1 MYLPRSP
8 LRHADA
14 DPSRPVIWTVSVSRL
29 TGLLGDVIPE
39 FDRRARIEQI
49 NLGFEEA
56 VDVIGQRLRREH
68 CDVVIAGGSNAAW
81 LRSRLELPLVPIQA
95 NGFDLME
102 ALARARRIAGRIG
115 LVTHASDVPVFSNF
129 QQSFGL
135 DIEHRR
141 FVTREDARDCIADLR
156 ANGIEVIVGTG
167 MAIDHA
173 EQAGL
178 PGVLLYSA
186 DSVRQAFEHA
196 LELTQTLA
204 RSGGSR
210 PAPRRRAAPRSD
222 AHDLLGDSEAMAQVR
237 AQIALY
243 APHDST
249 VLVTGETGTGKE
261 LVARQLHA
269 ASGRR
274 GRFVALNCGAISES
288 LLEAEL
294 FGYSDGAFTGARRGG
309 RVGLV
314 EAADGG
320 TLFLDEIG
328 ELPLPLQ
335 TRLLRVLEERE
346 VLRVGAT
353 EPTPVDLR
361 VVAATLQSLEQRVAA
376 GSFRRD
382 LYYRLAALRI
392 ALPALRARRGDIPLL
407 AQHFFRQLRGIDAPL
422 DAEALAVL
430 TTAEWPG
437 NVRELRNLVDRLRI
451 HWQPGEGLI
460 DAARLLQLAPE
471 LVNEAPLRYR
481 WKATA
486 SGRRVRS
493 WKRCCRNTAMTAR
506 AWRRRWASHALR
518 SGAGCA
524 RRDCNVLPS
533 GWCTP
538 ISGRGEPMPMSV
550 EGNPMPG
557 RCEAIPGGCEPWFAP
572 LFPITPSTHG
582 VELLER
588 PGATARSSAGRRIK
602 CNQRVQRASI
612 ANRPLPTAAIHN
624 SNTPSGTSLR

>member
-1 MYLPRSP
+1 MSISLPRHRARLSDP
-8 LRHADA
+8 DA
-14 DPSRPVIWTVSVSRL
+14 GQLPVIWTVSVSRL

-39 FDRRARIEQI
+39 FDRRARIVPI

-68 CDVVIAGGSNAAW
+68 CDVVIAGGSNAAY
-81 LRSRLELPLVPIQA
+81 LRSRLEVPLVPIQA

-102 ALARARRIAGRIG
+102 ALARARRIAPRIG
-115 LVTHASDVPVFSNF
+115 LVTHATDVPTFGSF
-129 QQSFGL
+129 QHSFGL

-173 EQAGL
+173 EQVGL

-204 RSGGSR
+204 RSGASSL
-210 PAPRRRAAPRSD
+210 RRRAPAKRPD
-222 AHDLLGDSEAMAQVR
+222 DDHALLGDSAPMQQVR
-237 AQIALY
+237 EHIALY
-243 APHDST
+243 APYDST
-249 VLVTGETGTGKE
+249 VLVTGATGTGKE
-261 LVARQLHA
+261 LVARQLHT

-294 FGYSDGAFTGARRGG
+294 FGYNEGAFTGARRGG

-314 EAADGG
+314 EAAEGG

-353 EPTPVDLR
+353 EPTPVDVR
-361 VVAATLQSLEQRVAA
+361 VVAATLQTLESLVDTQR
-376 GSFRRD
+376 FRRD

-392 ALPALRARRGDIPLL
+392 ALPTLRDRRADVPLL
-407 AQHFFRQLRGIDAPL
+407 VSHFFRQLADTDSPL
-422 DAEALAVL
+422 SPEALARL
-430 TTAEWPG
+430 RDYAWPG
-437 NVRELRNLVDRLRI
+437 NVRELRNMVDRLRI
-451 HWQPGEGLI
+451 HWQQQPGALTLPQMLQWLPELHAAQRPLAVPGGGTPAALTAASTARP
-460 DAARLLQLAPE
+460 DAAALRRLLADCGGNREQACAL
-471 LVNEAPLRYR
+471 LGVSRTTLWRWLRE
-481 WKATA
+481 
-486 SGRRVRS
+486 G
-493 WKRCCRNTAMTAR
+493 
-506 AWRRRWASHALR
+506 
-518 SGAGCA
+518 
-524 RRDCNVLPS
+524 
-533 GWCTP
+533 
-538 ISGRGEPMPMSV
+538 SV
-550 EGNPMPG
+550 G
-557 RCEAIPGGCEPWFAP
+557 
-572 LFPITPSTHG
+572 
-582 VELLER
+582 
-588 PGATARSSAGRRIK
+588 
-602 CNQRVQRASI
+602 
-612 ANRPLPTAAIHN
+612 
-624 SNTPSGTSLR
+624 

>member
-14 DPSRPVIWTVSVSRL
+14 DPGRPVIWTVSVSRL

-81 LRSRLELPLVPIQA
+81 LRGRLELPLVPIQA

-102 ALARARRIAGRIG
+102 ALARARRIASRIG

-204 RSGGSR
+204 RSSSNR
-210 PAPRRRAAPRSD
+210 SAPRRRPAARAD
-222 AHDLLGDSEAMAQVR
+222 AHELLGDSDAMAHVR

-249 VLVTGETGTGKE
+249 VLVSGETGTGKE

-361 VVAATLQSLEQRVAA
+361 VVAATLQSLEQRAAA

-392 ALPALRARRGDIPLL
+392 ALPALRARRSDIPLL

-422 DAEALAVL
+422 DEDALAAL
-430 TTAEWPG
+430 TAAEWPG

-471 LVNEAPLRYR
+471 LVNEGAAALPVESNGKRPPRAQLEALLQEHRNDREGMAQALGVSRTTLWRWLR
-481 WKATA
+481 A
-486 SGRRVRS
+486 
-493 WKRCCRNTAMTAR
+493 
-506 AWRRRWASHALR
+506 
-518 SGAGCA
+518 
-524 RRDCNVLPS
+524 
-533 GWCTP
+533 
-538 ISGRGEPMPMSV
+538 
-550 EGNPMPG
+550 EG
-557 RCEAIPGGCEPWFAP
+557 
-572 LFPITPSTHG
+572 L
-582 VELLER
+582 
-588 PGATARSSAGRRIK
+588 
-602 CNQRVQRASI
+602 
-612 ANRPLPTAAIHN
+612 
-624 SNTPSGTSLR
+624 

>member
-8 LRHADA
+8 LRHADV
-14 DPSRPVIWTVSVSRL
+14 DPARPVIWTVSVSRL

-81 LRSRLELPLVPIQA
+81 LRGRLDLPLVPIQA

-102 ALARARRIAGRIG
+102 ALARARRIASRIG
-115 LVTHASDVPVFSNF
+115 LVTHASDVPVFSHF

-196 LELTQTLA
+196 LELTQALA
-204 RSGGSR
+204 RSGGNR
-210 PAPRRRAAPRSD
+210 AAPRRRAAPRTD
-222 AHDLLGDSEAMAQVR
+222 THELLGGSDAMAQVR
-237 AQIALY
+237 AQITLY

-353 EPTPVDLR
+353 EPTAVDLR
-361 VVAATLQSLEQRVAA
+361 VVAATLQSLEQRAA
-376 GSFRRD
+376 TGSFRRD

-392 ALPALRARRGDIPLL
+392 ALPSLRARRDDIPLL

-422 DAEALAVL
+422 HEEAMAVL
-430 TTAEWPG
+430 ANAAWPG

-451 HWQPGEGLI
+451 HWQPSEGLI
-460 DAARLLQLAPE
+460 DATRLLQLAPE
-471 LVNEAPLRYR
+471 LVNEGVAALPAESNGKRPPRAQLEALLQEHRNDREGMAQVLGVSRTTLWRWLR
-481 WKATA
+481 A
-486 SGRRVRS
+486 
-493 WKRCCRNTAMTAR
+493 
-506 AWRRRWASHALR
+506 
-518 SGAGCA
+518 
-524 RRDCNVLPS
+524 
-533 GWCTP
+533 
-538 ISGRGEPMPMSV
+538 
-550 EGNPMPG
+550 EGM
-557 RCEAIPGGCEPWFAP
+557 
-572 LFPITPSTHG
+572 
-582 VELLER
+582 
-588 PGATARSSAGRRIK
+588 
-602 CNQRVQRASI
+602 
-612 ANRPLPTAAIHN
+612 
-624 SNTPSGTSLR
+624 

>member
-1 MYLPRSP
+1 MSISLPRHRSR
-8 LRHADA
+8 LS
-14 DPSRPVIWTVSVSRL
+14 DPEAGQLPVIWTVSVSRL

-39 FDRRARIEQI
+39 FDRRARIVPI

-68 CDVVIAGGSNAAW
+68 CDVVIAGGSNAAY
-81 LRSRLELPLVPIQA
+81 LRSRLEVPLVPIQA

-102 ALARARRIAGRIG
+102 ALARARRIAPRIG
-115 LVTHASDVPVFSNF
+115 LVTHATDVPTFGSF
-129 QQSFGL
+129 QHSFGL

-173 EQAGL
+173 EQVGL

-204 RSGGSR
+204 RSGASSL
-210 PAPRRRAAPRSD
+210 RRRAPAKRRD
-222 AHDLLGDSEAMAQVR
+222 ADHALLGDSAPMQQVR
-237 AQIALY
+237 ENIALY
-243 APHDST
+243 APYDST
-249 VLVTGETGTGKE
+249 VLVTGATGTGKE
-261 LVARQLHA
+261 LVARQLHT

-294 FGYSDGAFTGARRGG
+294 FGYTEGAFTGARRGG

-314 EAADGG
+314 EAAEGG

-353 EPTPVDLR
+353 EPTPVDVR
-361 VVAATLQSLEQRVAA
+361 VVAATLQTLESLVDAQR
-376 GSFRRD
+376 FRRD

-392 ALPALRARRGDIPLL
+392 ALPTLHDRREDVPLL
-407 AQHFFRQLRGIDAPL
+407 VNHFFRQLAGTDSPL
-422 DAEALAVL
+422 SPEALARL
-430 TTAEWPG
+430 RDYAWPG
-437 NVRELRNLVDRLRI
+437 NVRELRNMVDRLRI
-451 HWQPGEGLI
+451 HWQQQPGALSLPQMLQWLPELHAVQRPRVLPGAGAPTALSAASPARP
-460 DAARLLQLAPE
+460 DAAALQQLLADCGGNREQACAQLGVSRTT
-471 LVNEAPLRYR
+471 LWRWLREA
-481 WKATA
+481 
-486 SGRRVRS
+486 
-493 WKRCCRNTAMTAR
+493 
-506 AWRRRWASHALR
+506 
-518 SGAGCA
+518 
-524 RRDCNVLPS
+524 
-533 GWCTP
+533 TP
-538 ISGRGEPMPMSV
+538 
-550 EGNPMPG
+550 
-557 RCEAIPGGCEPWFAP
+557 A
-572 LFPITPSTHG
+572 
-582 VELLER
+582 
-588 PGATARSSAGRRIK
+588 
-602 CNQRVQRASI
+602 
-612 ANRPLPTAAIHN
+612 
-624 SNTPSGTSLR
+624 